1 MAQPSYRLACPRRNG
16 SDRKPRLAA
25 PELPYASAS
34 AGVDR
39 GETASFT
46 GRLKGLSCLRGN
58 SHEQFLGGG
67 TAVTPS
73 CYPAIACGH
82 SYWTWPRSHFS
93 PFTLTRISQAKHRNC
108 GFVTLSVTI

>member
-1 MAQPSYRLACPRRNG
+1 MAQPPYRLACPRRNG

-34 AGVDR
+34 PGVDR

-58 SHEQFLGGG
+58 SHEQFSRGG

-73 CYPAIACGH
+73 CYPAKTVQKAIHGREAARKAQFSNPFADGGAVDPIAM
-82 SYWTWPRSHFS
+82 
-93 PFTLTRISQAKHRNC
+93 
-108 GFVTLSVTI
+108 